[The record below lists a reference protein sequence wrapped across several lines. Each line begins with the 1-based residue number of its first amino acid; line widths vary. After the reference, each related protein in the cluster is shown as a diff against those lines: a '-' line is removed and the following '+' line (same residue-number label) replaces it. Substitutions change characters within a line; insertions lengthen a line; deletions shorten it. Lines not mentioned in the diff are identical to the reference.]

1 MLKDKNKKIRYIHIA
16 KKQLNLSEE
25 NYRALLSGAGISS
38 AKEIETQ
45 EQYKLIMKAFRKLGF
60 KEKKYTPNYAFKNQ
74 QKGGGAA
81 RITPRQEYYI
91 RGLWD
96 LASRV
101 RSEESLNA
109 IILRV
114 GRVIDISHLTVSNA
128 SKVILALRDI
138 CLKAGFNPDSK
149 NK

>member
-1 MLKDKNKKIRYIHIA
+1 MASLFAGMGIA
-16 KKQLNLSEE
+16 CM
-25 NYRALLSGAGISS
+25 RATKFGATRI
-38 AKEIETQ
+38 
-45 EQYKLIMKAFRKLGF
+45 
-60 KEKKYTPNYAFKNQ
+60 
-74 QKGGGAA
+74 KG
-81 RITPRQEYYI
+81 TE
-91 RGLWD
+91 
-96 LASRV
+96 SC
-101 RSEESLNA
+101 EESLNA